1 MDHDIHCL
9 GLSCSEEGTV
19 PIMSTSIGKMF
30 FILFGEGVSECDVLN
45 LQHFT
50 GSFAGGVTDY
60 GGFEFK
66 PAELTPA
73 LCDDLYDNLVG
84 KLILFK
90 ISKCYLSRD
99 LLCNYC
105 AKAH

>member
-1 MDHDIHCL
+1 
-9 GLSCSEEGTV
+9 
-19 PIMSTSIGKMF
+19 MF
-30 FILFGEGVSECDVLN
+30 A
-45 LQHFT
+45 

-84 KLILFK
+84 KLLKTPRIFV
-90 ISKCYLSRD
+90 LS
-99 LLCNYC
+99 L
-105 AKAH
+105 